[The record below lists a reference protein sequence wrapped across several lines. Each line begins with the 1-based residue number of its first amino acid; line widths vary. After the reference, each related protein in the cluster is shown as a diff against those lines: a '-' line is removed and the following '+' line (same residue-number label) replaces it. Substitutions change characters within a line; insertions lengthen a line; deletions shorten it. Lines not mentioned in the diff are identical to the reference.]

1 MARRGIHV
9 HIGYTTE
16 QYPYSDNLN
25 FDILR
30 YCHEF
35 ERPRLQFCA
44 KCHNTFKF

>member
-9 HIGYTTE
+9 HLGYTTDK
-16 QYPYSDNLN
+16 YPYSDNLN

-35 ERPRLQFCA
+35 EGPRLQCRA
-44 KCHNTFKF
+44 KCHYASQF